1 MNAITILACII
12 AGGGFLCF
20 LIWVKLI
27 GEASKLRNLKRFRSK
42 NAGVADL
49 LNYATMVDDGIIACK
64 SGALMAAWVYTGKDN
79 AQKTEAE
86 LNQTS
91 DLLNRALLPLDD
103 GWMLHVDNV
112 RHEAP
117 RYPERNRSHFP
128 DPVSAAVDEERRRL
142 FETQGIMYEGHFVL
156 TVTWLPPLLAE
167 RKAVELMFDDDRK
180 PDSKPRQ
187 FSILLDSFKKNVRA
201 LEERLS
207 TTLTLHRLQTQAY
220 EREDGITEY
229 YDDFLQHLER
239 CVTGISHPVHLPS
252 CPNYLDILLGGPEFW
267 GGTIPKMG
275 RKFIQVVSIEG
286 FPPMSTPGIL
296 SSLAELDLEYRW
308 STRFIFLGKQ
318 TALAHIS
325 VYRRKW
331 RQKLYGI
338 ADVVSG
344 RMSRINQE
352 AKDMAD
358 DADDA
363 YTGVQKSDY
372 ATGYLSSVIVLM
384 DEDRDKVENEAV
396 KLQKGIFHLGFT
408 ARIETINCM
417 DAFFGSLPGHGFE
430 NVRRPIVTT
439 QSLADIIPSSSIW
452 TGSSVAPCPL
462 YPPNSPALCHCV
474 TTGSSP
480 FRLNLHVRDVGHTV
494 MFGPTGAGKST
505 ALALIAMQMRRYP
518 NASIFVFDK
527 GMSMYATT
535 KACNGQHFDIAGES
549 AKYQFAPLQHLETAQ
564 DRAWALDWLDTLLT
578 LNNVQTGPG
587 DRNELERML
596 IQAHENKIHKLDA
609 FMGLLSP
616 HLRNALLTYITGSNG
631 TLFNAE
637 EDKLELSSFST
648 FEMEHILG
656 MGDRWALPILLYLFR
671 RIEKALRGQPALL
684 ILDEAWLMLGHPI
697 FKEKI
702 REWFKVLRKSN
713 CALFMATQSIS
724 DAVNSSI
731 WDVVLSETATKIF
744 LPNPS
749 ARDIA
754 DIYRQMGLNLHQVE
768 MIATAIPKRQ
778 YYLTSEKGCRL
789 FSFALGP
796 LALAFVG
803 ASDRESVQAIQNLEH
818 QYGDEWVS
826 IWLQSKGLSLDAFKG
841 EAA

>member
-1 MNAITILACII
+1 
-12 AGGGFLCF
+12 
-20 LIWVKLI
+20 
-27 GEASKLRNLKRFRSK
+27 
-42 NAGVADL
+42 
-49 LNYATMVDDGIIACK
+49 
-64 SGALMAAWVYTGKDN
+64 
-79 AQKTEAE
+79 
-86 LNQTS
+86 
-91 DLLNRALLPLDD
+91 
-103 GWMLHVDNV
+103 
-112 RHEAP
+112 
-117 RYPERNRSHFP
+117 
-128 DPVSAAVDEERRRL
+128 
-142 FETQGIMYEGHFVL
+142 
-156 TVTWLPPLLAE
+156 
-167 RKAVELMFDDDRK
+167 
-180 PDSKPRQ
+180 
-187 FSILLDSFKKNVRA
+187 
-201 LEERLS
+201 
-207 TTLTLHRLQTQAY
+207 
-220 EREDGITEY
+220 
-229 YDDFLQHLER
+229 
-239 CVTGISHPVHLPS
+239 
-252 CPNYLDILLGGPEFW
+252 
-267 GGTIPKMG
+267 
-275 RKFIQVVSIEG
+275 
-286 FPPMSTPGIL
+286 
-296 SSLAELDLEYRW
+296 
-308 STRFIFLGKQ
+308 
-318 TALAHIS
+318 
-325 VYRRKW
+325 
-331 RQKLYGI
+331 
-338 ADVVSG
+338 
-344 RMSRINQE
+344 
-352 AKDMAD
+352 
-358 DADDA
+358 
-363 YTGVQKSDY
+363 
-372 ATGYLSSVIVLM
+372 M

-408 ARIETINCM
+408 VRIETINCM

-596 IQAHENKIHKLDA
+596 IQAHENKIRKLDA

-656 MGDRWALPILLYLFR
+656 MGTRWALPILLYLFR

-796 LALAFVG
+796 LALAFAG
-803 ASDRESVQAIQNLEH
+803 ASDRESVQTIQNLEH